1 MFLGSIFTTLD
12 LPADSA
18 EPDSCGSCRACLDI
32 CPTAAFPAPYQL
44 DPRRCI
50 SYLTIE
56 HKGPIPS
63 DLRAAIGN
71 RIYGC
76 DDCLAVC
83 PWNKFASRGR
93 EAKLEARDALRAP
106 RLAELARLDD
116 AQFRALFAKTSVK
129 RTGRDRFVRNVLI
142 AIGNSGDT
150 TLAAEAERLL
160 GDASPLV
167 RGAAVWALSRLLPRE
182 DLAVLSR
189 RVRDPDAQ
197 VQREWD
203 AALA

>member
-1 MFLGSIFTTLD
+1 
-12 LPADSA
+12 
-18 EPDSCGSCRACLDI
+18 
-32 CPTAAFPAPYQL
+32 
-44 DPRRCI
+44 
-50 SYLTIE
+50 
-56 HKGPIPS
+56 
-63 DLRAAIGN
+63 
-71 RIYGC
+71 
-76 DDCLAVC
+76 
-83 PWNKFASRGR
+83 
-93 EAKLEARDALRAP
+93 
-106 RLAELARLDD
+106 
-116 AQFRALFAKTSVK
+116 K